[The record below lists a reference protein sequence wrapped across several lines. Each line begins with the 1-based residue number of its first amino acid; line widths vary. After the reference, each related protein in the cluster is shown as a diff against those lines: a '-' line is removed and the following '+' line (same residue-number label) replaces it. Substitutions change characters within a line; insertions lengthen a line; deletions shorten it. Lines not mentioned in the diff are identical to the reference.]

1 MVVIGAGGHALEILD
16 ILTQDGKTNPLFFY
30 DDFDPENTIFRG
42 YPVIKSIE
50 ELKDKFPNTFPF
62 ILGIGNPSNRKLLFE
77 KFSSLGGELS
87 SIVSSKSITSQ
98 NMEKQRFD
106 VMNLCY
112 LGPETKIGM
121 GTLINTGAQI
131 HHEVIIGEFC
141 EISPRALLLGKV
153 QIGNNCSLGGNC
165 TILPKVKI
173 GNNVVI
179 GAGTVVTKDIPDN
192 KLVVGVPGEIIKN
205 L

>member
-16 ILTQDGKTNPLFFY
+16 ILAQDNKTNSLYFY
-30 DDFDPENTIFRG
+30 DDFDSKNTIFRG

-50 ELKDKFPNTFPF
+50 ELKNIFPNSFTF
-62 ILGIGNPSNRKLLFE
+62 ILGIGSPINRKLLFE
-77 KFSSLGGELS
+77 KFSKLGGILS

-98 NMEKQRFD
+98 NIENQKFD

-112 LGPETKIGM
+112 LGPETKIGI

-173 GNNVVI
+173 GNNVII

-192 KLVVGVPGEIIKN
+192 KVVVGVPGEIIKN